1 MADELDTTTND
12 DDTLDLDEHD
22 EKDVEDIDPS
32 KLIDEPLD
40 EVDETEEVE
49 DLAVEEAAVSPEED
63 PFGFGAFGQL
73 DENGEFIATT
83 TEDEEEEEDEI
94 SEDLF

>member
-1 MADELDTTTND
+1 MVDELDTTTTND
-12 DDTLDLDEHD
+12 DDALDLDEHE
-22 EKDVEDIDPS
+22 EKDTEEDIDPS

-40 EVDETEEVE
+40 EVEEVE

-73 DENGEFIATT
+73 DENGEFVATT
-83 TEDEEEEEDEI
+83 TEDEEEDEDEI